1 MLGRVVLKAA
11 IRAVGGALLCTLLT
25 QHAQAQTVPHNAEL
39 ARGEHVARLICAT
52 CHVVAKDQEFAPM
65 LSQPAPSFLDIANRP
80 GVTAES
86 LQRFITSTHWDPEK
100 LPMTMPNPMLMPEQ
114 TRAVARYILSLRHH

>member
-1 MLGRVVLKAA
+1 MKTS
-11 IRAVGGALLCTLLT
+11 IRAVGGALLIGLLS
-25 QHAQAQTVPHNAEL
+25 QPVQAQTVPRNAEL

-65 LSQPAPSFLDIANRP
+65 LNQPVPSFLDIANRP

-86 LQRFITSTHWDPEK
+86 LQRFITSTHWDADT
-100 LPMTMPNPMLMPEQ
+100 LPMTMPNLMLLPEQ
-114 TRAVARYILSLRHH
+114 TRAVAHYILSLRHH